1 MRMIVPRA
9 IGHSQIVSS
18 NITEDDYPEYANGVA
33 YNQGDRV
40 IVAAQHK
47 VYEALSDHTS
57 DAGNAPTVEGTATW
71 FVVGATNLH
80 KPFDGFIADAAS
92 NASTITYEITPGA
105 LCTAVAVFGAS
116 GHTVQLVVN
125 DPNDGEV
132 FNQSV
137 GLISTVNVF
146 DEYSYCFAPFV
157 FDTEALFADLPP
169 YPNATFTLTITSDS
183 EAKLGQLVL
192 GEDIELGVTKPGTGV
207 SFEDYSQKDRDTFG
221 RAIIVERPFAD
232 IADFDFAF
240 PAEKTRLIRDL
251 IAAQRAKPT
260 VYYTAAD
267 KIGYGTLVYG
277 LTKPLNVVLTSH
289 NISDATLEVESL
301 V

>member
-1 MRMIVPRA
+1 MRMIVPCA
-9 IGHSQIVSS
+9 IGQSQIVSS
-18 NITEDDYPEYANGVA
+18 NILENDYPEFATGVA
-33 YNQGDRV
+33 YTQGDRV
-40 IVAAQHK
+40 IVTAQHK

-57 DAGNAPTVEGTATW
+57 DAGNAPTVEGTTTW

-80 KPFDGFIADAAS
+80 KPFDGFISDAAV
-92 NASTITYEITPGA
+92 NTASITYEITPGS
-105 LCTAVAVFGAS
+105 LCTAVAIFGAN
-116 GHTVQLVVN
+116 GHNVQLVVN

-132 FNQSV
+132 FNQSI
-137 GLISTVNVF
+137 GLISTSNVF

-157 FDTEALFADLPP
+157 FETEALFADLPP
-169 YPNATFTLTITSDS
+169 YQAATFTLTVTSD
-183 EAKLGQLVL
+183 ADAQLGQLVI
-192 GEDIELGVTKPGTGV
+192 GEDIELGITKTGTSV
-207 SFEDYSQKDRDTFG
+207 SFEDYSQKERDTFG

-232 IADFDFAF
+232 IAEFDFAF

-251 IAAQRAKPT
+251 VAAQRAKPT

-301 V
+301 I